1 MKPSLRLLALAAAL
15 SLASACSILPQ
26 SEPVDLY
33 RLPVN
38 QPSRMVPALDWS
50 LRLNKPL
57 ASEVLAGP
65 RIAVVPQGNVISSYK
80 GARWSDAVPVLLRN
94 RLLDGFQRDGRVQR
108 LSADDSNLQADF
120 ELAGELLAFQSEYR
134 ADGVVEVVIRYDAR
148 LVQGRTQ
155 RILASKRF
163 EIRKPLADRQVPAV
177 VAGFGQACDQLAGQ
191 VVSWTIAQA
200 GSVPASESLSASSK
214 RGP

>member
-1 MKPSLRLLALAAAL
+1 MKASLRLLALAAAV

-38 QPSRMVPALDWS
+38 QPSRVAAPLDWS

-65 RIAVVPQGNVISSYK
+65 RIAVIPQGDVVSSYK
-80 GARWSDAVPVLLRN
+80 GARWSDAAPVLLRN
-94 RLLDGFQRDGRVQR
+94 RLLDGFQRDGQVQR
-108 LSADDSNLQADF
+108 LSADDSNLQADY
-120 ELAGELLAFQSEYR
+120 ELAGELQAFQSEYR
-134 ADGVVEVVIRYDAR
+134 PDGAVEVVIRYDAR
-148 LVQGRTQ
+148 LVQGRSQ

-163 EIRKPLADRQVPAV
+163 EIRQPLAAREVSAV
-177 VAGFGQACDQLAGQ
+177 VAGFGGASDQLVGQ
-191 VVSWTIAQA
+191 VVSWTVAQA
-200 GSVPASESLSASSK
+200 TRAQAQVQAQPK
-214 RGP
+214 NQ